1 MNKMAEG
8 VVVDPRSSGI
18 VTATYAAVG
27 ADAKYV

>member
-18 VTATYAAVG
+18 ITAIYAALG
-27 ADAKYV
+27 AHAKYV